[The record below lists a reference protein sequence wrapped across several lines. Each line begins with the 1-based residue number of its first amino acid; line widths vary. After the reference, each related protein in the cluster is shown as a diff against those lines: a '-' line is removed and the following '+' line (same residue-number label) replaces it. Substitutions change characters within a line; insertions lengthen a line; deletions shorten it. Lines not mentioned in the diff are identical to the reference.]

1 VTAVRT
7 RREGFQNSLM
17 HEDGIRDS
25 AGEGVEWADDKVE
38 ILQPDKTPVPRA
50 KARGAGGHGEP
61 LQRWPRGFRIRP
73 SPDAGA

>member
-25 AGEGVEWADDKVE
+25 AGEGMERADDKVE

-50 KARGAGGHGEP
+50 KGRGGGGAQEAVTEVAARLPH
-61 LQRWPRGFRIRP
+61 
-73 SPDAGA
+73 SS